1 MNMTHTN
8 IPHTNITHTN
18 ITHTNITHTTTLSRK
33 EQEDIHRITALC
45 RLADGLSLSCPED
58 GDEYWILEEDTTAA
72 AFLAVYKTEETMWEC
87 YAFTHPDFRRKGYFS
102 MLLEQ
107 VCRYSEA
114 QGEPELCFVTDNK
127 CPAATTVLR
136 ELEAELW
143 NEEYMMEY
151 DVTAAGTA
159 FEGGTSASQDALPDM
174 GLDAEPGLGLDA
186 EVNLG
191 LDAQLNLEPDTQLD
205 LDIHTT
211 PEGLLICARNPGDS
225 SSTDGNGVTSAYRND
240 DTPMDGNG
248 TSTPD
253 TNPGTDNIPGACVT
267 CRLSL
272 SGTSAYLY
280 SLETVPALRRRGLA
294 GRFLVQ
300 LIRHLER
307 KGIQRICL
315 QVSGSNEPALGLYR
329 KTGFRITETLS
340 YYLY

>member
-1 MNMTHTN
+1 MNMTHTNITHTN
-8 IPHTNITHTN
+8 IPHTNITHTT
-18 ITHTNITHTTTLSRK
+18 ILSRK

-45 RLADGLSLSCPED
+45 RLADGLSLSCPEG

-127 CPAATTVLR
+127 CPAATAVLR

-174 GLDAEPGLGLDA
+174 GLD
-186 EVNLG
+186 
-191 LDAQLNLEPDTQLD
+191 

-211 PEGLLICARNPGDS
+211 PEGLLICARTPGDS
-225 SSTDGNGVTSAYRND
+225 SSADGNGVTAAYRND

-267 CRLSL
+267 CHLSL
-272 SGTSAYLY
+272 NGTSAYLY

-307 KGIQRICL
+307 KGIQRIYL
-315 QVSGSNEPALGLYR
+315 QVSGSNKPALGLYR

>member
-8 IPHTNITHTN
+8 TTHTN
-18 ITHTNITHTTTLSRK
+18 ITHTNITHTTRLSRK

-45 RLADGLSLSCPED
+45 RLADGLSLSCPGD

-72 AFLAVYKTEETMWEC
+72 AFLAVYKTEVTMWEC
-87 YAFTHPDFRRKGYFS
+87 CAFTHPDFRRKGYFS
-102 MLLEQ
+102 LLLEQ

-114 QGEPELCFVTDNK
+114 LGEPELCFVTDNK
-127 CPAATTVLR
+127 CPAAMAVLR

-159 FEGGTSASQDALPDM
+159 FGDGTSASPASLPDM
-174 GLDAEPGLGLDA
+174 ELDM
-186 EVNLG
+186 
-191 LDAQLNLEPDTQLD
+191 
-205 LDIHTT
+205 DIRTT
-211 PEGLLICARNPGDS
+211 PEGLLICARRPGD
-225 SSTDGNGVTSAYRND
+225 
-240 DTPMDGNG
+240 
-248 TSTPD
+248 
-253 TNPGTDNIPGACVT
+253 NPTADGACVT

-272 SGTSAYLY
+272 NGTGAYLY
-280 SLETVPALRRRGLA
+280 SLETIPALRRRGLA
-294 GRFLVQ
+294 SCFLMQ

-307 KGIQRICL
+307 KGIRRICL
-315 QVSGSNEPALGLYR
+315 QVSGSNEPALHLYR

>member
-1 MNMTHTN
+1 MNMTHTNTTHTN
-8 IPHTNITHTN
+8 IPHTH
-18 ITHTNITHTTTLSRK
+18 ITHTTTLSRK

-58 GDEYWILEEDTTAA
+58 GDDYWILEEDTTAA

-127 CPAATTVLR
+127 CPAATAVLR

-174 GLDAEPGLGLDA
+174 GLD
-186 EVNLG
+186 
-191 LDAQLNLEPDTQLD
+191 

-211 PEGLLICARNPGDS
+211 PEGLLICARTPGDS
-225 SSTDGNGVTSAYRND
+225 SSADRNGVTAAYRNGV
-240 DTPMDGNG
+240 TAMDGNG

-253 TNPGTDNIPGACVT
+253 TNPCTDNIPGACVT

-272 SGTSAYLY
+272 NGTSAYLY

>member
-8 IPHTNITHTN
+8 IP
-18 ITHTNITHTTTLSRK
+18 HTNITHTTTLSRK

-45 RLADGLSLSCPED
+45 RLTDGLSLSCPED

-87 YAFTHPDFRRKGYFS
+87 YAFTHPEFRRKGYFS

-127 CPAATTVLR
+127 CPAATAVLR

-159 FEGGTSASQDALPDM
+159 FEGGTSAYQDALPDM
-174 GLDAEPGLGLDA
+174 GLDA
-186 EVNLG
+186 
-191 LDAQLNLEPDTQLD
+191 QLNLEHDTQLD
-205 LDIHTT
+205 LDIQTT

-225 SSTDGNGVTSAYRND
+225 SSTDGNSITSAYRND

-253 TNPGTDNIPGACVT
+253 TNPCTDNIPGACVT

-272 SGTSAYLY
+272 NGTSAYLY

>member
-8 IPHTNITHTN
+8 TTHTN
-18 ITHTNITHTTTLSRK
+18 ITHTNITHTTRLSRK

-58 GDEYWILEEDTTAA
+58 GDEYWLLEEDTTAA
-72 AFLAVYKTEETMWEC
+72 AILAVYKTEETIWEC

-102 MLLEQ
+102 VLLEQ

-114 QGEPELCFVTDNK
+114 LGEPELCFVTDNK
-127 CPAATTVLR
+127 CPAAMAVLR

-159 FEGGTSASQDALPDM
+159 FGDGTSASPASLPDM
-174 GLDAEPGLGLDA
+174 ELDM
-186 EVNLG
+186 
-191 LDAQLNLEPDTQLD
+191 
-205 LDIHTT
+205 DIRPT
-211 PEGLLICARNPGDS
+211 PEGLLICARRPGDHPS
-225 SSTDGNGVTSAYRND
+225 PDKDGITSQDRDDITARNKAHSTARSKVHSTAQDNTS
-240 DTPMDGNG
+240 G
-248 TSTPD
+248 TDSTPD
-253 TNPGTDNIPGACVT
+253 ACVT

-272 SGTSAYLY
+272 NSTAAYLY
-280 SLETVPALRRRGLA
+280 SLETAPALRRRGLA
-294 GRFLVQ
+294 SCFLIQ
-300 LIRHLER
+300 LIRYLER
-307 KGIQRICL
+307 EGIRRICL
-315 QVSGSNEPALGLYR
+315 QVSGSNEPALHLYR